1 MNKLLSILAI
11 ALTLAIA
18 APNASA
24 MGYNVCVKTARH
36 AANAQQYIQKGIM
49 TADDY
54 IAPLNNNTSLL
65 EDTRKLL
72 TYMYKYAEMRKD
84 ENKYDFENMAFRA
97 CLDFEPQNN

>member
-1 MNKLLSILAI
+1 MNKLLSTLAI
-11 ALTLAIA
+11 TLTVAIA

-36 AANAQQYIQKGIM
+36 VTKAQQHIQKGVM

-54 IAPLNNNTSLL
+54 IALLNKEGSLYD
-65 EDTRKLL
+65 DTRKLL

-84 ENKYDFENMAFRA
+84 EDKYDFEGMAFRA
-97 CLDFEPQNN
+97 CLDFEPRFY

>member
-1 MNKLLSILAI
+1 MNKLLSTLTI
-11 ALTLAIA
+11 ALTLASA
-18 APNASA
+18 APDASA

-36 AANAQQYIQKGIM
+36 VANAQQYIQKGVM
-49 TADDY
+49 TADEY
-54 IAPLNNNTSLL
+54 IALLNNTSLL

-97 CLDFEPQNN
+97 CLDFEPRYN

>member
-1 MNKLLSILAI
+1 MNKLLSTLTI
-11 ALTLAIA
+11 ALTLAIT

-36 AANAQQYIQKGIM
+36 AANAQQHIQKGVM

-54 IAPLNNNTSLL
+54 IASLNNTSLL

-84 ENKYDFENMAFRA
+84 EDKYDFENMAFRA
-97 CLDFEPQNN
+97 CLDFEPRYN